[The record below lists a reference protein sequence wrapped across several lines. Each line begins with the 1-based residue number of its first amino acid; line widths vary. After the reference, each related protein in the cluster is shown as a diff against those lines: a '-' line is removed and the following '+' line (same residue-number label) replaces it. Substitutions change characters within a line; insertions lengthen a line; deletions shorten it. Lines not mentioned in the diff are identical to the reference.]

1 MTDDDLTP
9 PPTPRS
15 GPTWSTPPGPPVG
28 PGLQGPYV
36 PSPVA
41 PKKRRP
47 VLTHGAVALV
57 ALFIGVGI
65 GGSGG
70 DGSDDGKPAVD
81 AAPPA
86 ATSPARALPAPAT
99 TEPPETTAP
108 PETAAA
114 APRPATTKP
123 KPSREPGPP
132 TSFDGDG
139 EYLVGEDIAAGTY
152 KTAGPADFG
161 CYWERD
167 KDSSGEFE
175 SIIAN
180 DNLNGSGRV
189 TVRKGEIF
197 KTQGCQTW
205 KKVS

>member
-1 MTDDDLTP
+1 MTDDQTP
-9 PPTPRS
+9 PSAPRP
-15 GPTWSTPPGPPVG
+15 GPTWAAPSGPPAGAV
-28 PGLQGPYV
+28 PQGPYV
-36 PSPVA
+36 LAPAA

-65 GGSGG
+65 GASGG
-70 DGSDDGKPAVD
+70 GGDDDGKPAAD
-81 AAPPA
+81 AAPSA
-86 ATSPARALPAPAT
+86 ATSTAAAAPAPAT
-99 TEPPETTAP
+99 TKPPKATT
-108 PETAAA
+108 A
-114 APRPATTKP
+114 APRPTPTKP
-123 KPSREPGPP
+123 KPKPKPTKKPGPP

-139 EYLVGEDIAAGTY
+139 EYLVGEDIADGTY
-152 KTAGPADFG
+152 KTAGPADDFG

-167 KDSSGEFE
+167 KNSSGEFS

-180 DNLNGSGRV
+180 NNLNGSGRV